1 MASAIG
7 QTFDSRAVS
16 DVPTSSQF
24 SPWYRSIMK
33 NCIGKELTKIPMP
46 VNFNEP
52 LSTLQRLAE
61 DFEYSSLL
69 DKVSVESF
77 SFYLN
82 SCESDSGSETR
93 IIEFYY

>member
-1 MASAIG
+1 
-7 QTFDSRAVS
+7 
-16 DVPTSSQF
+16 
-24 SPWYRSIMK
+24 MK

-69 DKVSVESF
+69 DKVSVMLFQSTV
-77 SFYLN
+77 
-82 SCESDSGSETR
+82 ETR
-93 IIEFYY
+93 LNPLIRVQTW